1 MRTAI
6 VTGGSSGIGRSICEL
21 LGARN
26 YKVFVTGRNEANM
39 AAVVEEVKKRGGEAA
54 YGSGDVSSEADVGR
68 LYEEATAYLG
78 TEAPDVVVANAGVG
92 RFGALEG
99 VSAADYDLSFNTN
112 VRGVFLWLRAVIP
125 AMKAAKKGQLVV
137 MSSVA
142 GIRCYATGPVYCA
155 TKWALQGL
163 CGSVRMDLKGTG
175 VKLGTVNPGGV
186 ATPWWTEA
194 DRGGKPTP
202 ATQEKLDSLL
212 SPEDVAQATMTLVD
226 QSSTSNIEMISL
238 DPPE

>member
-1 MRTAI
+1 MCTNHIIHFLAPK
-6 VTGGSSGIGRSICEL
+6 TCLHEHNN
-21 LGARN
+21 A
-26 YKVFVTGRNEANM
+26 NEIYIHLHCPVQ

-125 AMKAAKKGQLVV
+125 AMYALS
-137 MSSVA
+137 MS
-142 GIRCYATGPVYCA
+142 
-155 TKWALQGL
+155 L
-163 CGSVRMDLKGTG
+163 
-175 VKLGTVNPGGV
+175 
-186 ATPWWTEA
+186 
-194 DRGGKPTP
+194 
-202 ATQEKLDSLL
+202 
-212 SPEDVAQATMTLVD
+212 
-226 QSSTSNIEMISL
+226 
-238 DPPE
+238 